1 MYVSK
6 ADDNCQEGKPQ
17 RIEKVLRMLAV
28 LQLSLCI
35 RIKGGD
41 RKEGYVK
48 SSGGRLR
55 GAESSNVGR
64 ARGLDKE
71 KHCFYTGGCKI
82 VNNQHLQPMGM
93 VFEEQHNSEGFCALM
108 PWVVP

>member
-17 RIEKVLRMLAV
+17 RIEKVLRIMAV

-48 SSGGRLR
+48 SSGDRLR
-55 GAESSNVGR
+55 GQNQAMWGELGDWIKRNTAFTLVGVR
-64 ARGLDKE
+64 
-71 KHCFYTGGCKI
+71 
-82 VNNQHLQPMGM
+82 
-93 VFEEQHNSEGFCALM
+93 
-108 PWVVP
+108 